1 MSSVGGT
8 PDAATEKALVALLS
22 QPLEQYGVVTTLA
35 LDSYALVLA
44 LLRPPTQKVCL
55 GSPAGW
61 LHTGLCQSIH
71 VSHPCS
77 VRPE

>member
-1 MSSVGGT
+1 MSTSRLCKERAPLVPQSMSSVGGT

-44 LLRPPTQKVCL
+44 LLRPPTQKARLRC
-55 GSPAGW
+55 
-61 LHTGLCQSIH
+61 
-71 VSHPCS
+71 
-77 VRPE
+77 